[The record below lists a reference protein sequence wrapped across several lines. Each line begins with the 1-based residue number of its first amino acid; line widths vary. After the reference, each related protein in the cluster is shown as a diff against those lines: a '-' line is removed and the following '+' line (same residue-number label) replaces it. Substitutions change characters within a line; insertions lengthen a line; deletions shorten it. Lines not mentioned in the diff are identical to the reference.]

1 MRIKPVLTF
10 FLYAGMSAMSI
21 IPVWA
26 AVKYEGGDGSSM
38 EKAVVIAGAKNSKDG
53 VPVESAY
60 ARKHYRDNT
69 VKSQILISGTTMFW

>member
-1 MRIKPVLTF
+1 MR
-10 FLYAGMSAMSI
+10 
-21 IPVWA
+21 
-26 AVKYEGGDGSSM
+26 GGDGSSM